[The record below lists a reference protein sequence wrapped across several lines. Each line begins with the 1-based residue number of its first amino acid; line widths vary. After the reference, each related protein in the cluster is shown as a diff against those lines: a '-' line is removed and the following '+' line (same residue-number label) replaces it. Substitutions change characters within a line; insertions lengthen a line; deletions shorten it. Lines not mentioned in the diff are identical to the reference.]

1 MTSRDFVGR
10 AGLGVAGK
18 NRRVRRD
25 HAVAAA
31 RPDHRNFGDL
41 LFGAAAV
48 LAQHRAK
55 RLIGEDAGKIVH
67 AAVALGLADDGDDL
81 VGLELAVAD
90 ARLHARRI
98 LHVLQFDFGNL
109 DSHYA

>member
-1 MTSRDFVGR
+1 M
-10 AGLGVAGK
+10 
-18 NRRVRRD
+18 
-25 HAVAAA
+25 
-31 RPDHRNFGDL
+31 
-41 LFGAAAV
+41 

-55 RLIGEDAGKIVH
+55 RLIGEDAGEIVH
-67 AAVALGLADDGDDL
+67 AAVAFGLADDGDDL

-90 ARLHARRI
+90 ARLHARRV